1 MRVNIISVA
10 LIVAALLVFAP
21 VSADADD
28 APTTSVGISGKVT
41 GTIPLQGMFGS
52 SDGLQL
58 RAREVTIA
66 PGGRIALHHHDNR
79 PELIYLIEGEVTDH
93 IVSEDRKVI
102 GTAGMTMT
110 EPAGVTHWVEN
121 SGDIPVRAIVVDI
134 VPVK

>member
-1 MRVNIISVA
+1 MRVKA
-10 LIVAALLVFAP
+10 VAAMIAAVMLLMTGP
-21 VSADADD
+21 SLHADD
-28 APTTSVGISGKVT
+28 APTTSKGVSGKVT
-41 GTIPLQGMFGS
+41 GTIPLQGMFDS
-52 SDGLQL
+52 SDGLQM

-93 IVSEDRKVI
+93 IVSEDRKAT

-110 EPAGVTHWVEN
+110 APAGVTHWVEN
-121 SGDIPVRAIVVDI
+121 SGDVPVRAIVVDI